1 MITLENVSK
10 SYAKG
15 QPALNDVSLHIDK
28 GEFVFIVGN
37 SGSGKSTLIKLL
49 LKELEPTSGTIIVN
63 DQNLG
68 KMKRRKVPKYR
79 RGVGVVF
86 QDFRLLKDRNVYEN
100 VAFAQRVI
108 ERPNRVIKKRVPEIL
123 TLVGLAEKYK
133 SFPRE
138 LSGGEQQRVALA
150 RALVNRPNI
159 LLADEPTGNLDPKNS
174 LEIMKLLEEI
184 NERGTTVLVVT
195 HNREIV
201 NSFRK
206 RVITMR
212 KGVIVSDE
220 EEGGYLEDSTIGY
233 SAKQGIKNIWRNI
246 MFSAASIATMTACIF
261 LFGLFFSLLI
271 NFRYIVKNAEEG
283 VAVTVLFDD
292 GVDQATINSIGEQ
305 IKAYKGVTKV
315 EYVSAEEAWDEWSKQ
330 YFGDTELASEMAEGF
345 KNDNPLANSSSY
357 SVYVDKIEHQDAL
370 VKYIEG
376 LDGVRE
382 VNQLKGA
389 TQTLSSF
396 NTLLTYISVAIIL
409 ILLCVAVFL
418 ISNTVA
424 IGISIRKEEIGIMKL
439 IGATN
444 FFVRAPFLIEGM
456 IIGLIG
462 AIIPLVLLFV
472 MYKKVIEYV
481 LTKFSML
488 SSVVQFMSV
497 TQVFEVLTPVALIL
511 GMGIGL
517 FGSVI
522 TIRKHLRV

>member
-1 MITLENVSK
+1 
-10 SYAKG
+10 
-15 QPALNDVSLHIDK
+15 
-28 GEFVFIVGN
+28 
-37 SGSGKSTLIKLL
+37 
-49 LKELEPTSGTIIVN
+49 
-63 DQNLG
+63 
-68 KMKRRKVPKYR
+68 
-79 RGVGVVF
+79 
-86 QDFRLLKDRNVYEN
+86 
-100 VAFAQRVI
+100 
-108 ERPNRVIKKRVPEIL
+108 
-123 TLVGLAEKYK
+123 
-133 SFPRE
+133 
-138 LSGGEQQRVALA
+138 
-150 RALVNRPNI
+150 
-159 LLADEPTGNLDPKNS
+159 
-174 LEIMKLLEEI
+174 
-184 NERGTTVLVVT
+184 
-195 HNREIV
+195 
-201 NSFRK
+201 
-206 RVITMR
+206 
-212 KGVIVSDE
+212 
-220 EEGGYLEDSTIGY
+220 
-233 SAKQGIKNIWRNI
+233 

-330 YFGDTELASEMAEGF
+330 YFGDTELESEMAEGF

-424 IGISIRKEEIGIMKL
+424 IGVSIRKEEIGIMKL

>member
-1 MITLENVSK
+1 
-10 SYAKG
+10 
-15 QPALNDVSLHIDK
+15 
-28 GEFVFIVGN
+28 
-37 SGSGKSTLIKLL
+37 
-49 LKELEPTSGTIIVN
+49 
-63 DQNLG
+63 
-68 KMKRRKVPKYR
+68 
-79 RGVGVVF
+79 
-86 QDFRLLKDRNVYEN
+86 
-100 VAFAQRVI
+100 
-108 ERPNRVIKKRVPEIL
+108 
-123 TLVGLAEKYK
+123 
-133 SFPRE
+133 
-138 LSGGEQQRVALA
+138 
-150 RALVNRPNI
+150 
-159 LLADEPTGNLDPKNS
+159 
-174 LEIMKLLEEI
+174 
-184 NERGTTVLVVT
+184 
-195 HNREIV
+195 
-201 NSFRK
+201 
-206 RVITMR
+206 
-212 KGVIVSDE
+212 
-220 EEGGYLEDSTIGY
+220 
-233 SAKQGIKNIWRNI
+233 

-330 YFGDTELASEMAEGF
+330 YFGDTELESGMAEGF

-376 LDGVRE
+376 LDGVRK

>member
-1 MITLENVSK
+1 
-10 SYAKG
+10 
-15 QPALNDVSLHIDK
+15 
-28 GEFVFIVGN
+28 
-37 SGSGKSTLIKLL
+37 
-49 LKELEPTSGTIIVN
+49 
-63 DQNLG
+63 
-68 KMKRRKVPKYR
+68 
-79 RGVGVVF
+79 
-86 QDFRLLKDRNVYEN
+86 
-100 VAFAQRVI
+100 
-108 ERPNRVIKKRVPEIL
+108 
-123 TLVGLAEKYK
+123 
-133 SFPRE
+133 
-138 LSGGEQQRVALA
+138 
-150 RALVNRPNI
+150 
-159 LLADEPTGNLDPKNS
+159 
-174 LEIMKLLEEI
+174 
-184 NERGTTVLVVT
+184 
-195 HNREIV
+195 
-201 NSFRK
+201 
-206 RVITMR
+206 
-212 KGVIVSDE
+212 
-220 EEGGYLEDSTIGY
+220 
-233 SAKQGIKNIWRNI
+233 

-330 YFGDTELASEMAEGF
+330 YFGDTELESEMAEEF

>member
-1 MITLENVSK
+1 
-10 SYAKG
+10 
-15 QPALNDVSLHIDK
+15 
-28 GEFVFIVGN
+28 
-37 SGSGKSTLIKLL
+37 
-49 LKELEPTSGTIIVN
+49 
-63 DQNLG
+63 
-68 KMKRRKVPKYR
+68 
-79 RGVGVVF
+79 
-86 QDFRLLKDRNVYEN
+86 
-100 VAFAQRVI
+100 
-108 ERPNRVIKKRVPEIL
+108 
-123 TLVGLAEKYK
+123 
-133 SFPRE
+133 
-138 LSGGEQQRVALA
+138 
-150 RALVNRPNI
+150 
-159 LLADEPTGNLDPKNS
+159 
-174 LEIMKLLEEI
+174 
-184 NERGTTVLVVT
+184 
-195 HNREIV
+195 
-201 NSFRK
+201 
-206 RVITMR
+206 
-212 KGVIVSDE
+212 
-220 EEGGYLEDSTIGY
+220 
-233 SAKQGIKNIWRNI
+233 

-305 IKAYKGVTKV
+305 IKSYKGVTKV

-330 YFGDTELASEMAEGF
+330 YFGNTELASEMAEGF

-439 IGATN
+439 IGA
-444 FFVRAPFLIEGM
+444 
-456 IIGLIG
+456 
-462 AIIPLVLLFV
+462 IIPLVLLFV

>member
-1 MITLENVSK
+1 
-10 SYAKG
+10 
-15 QPALNDVSLHIDK
+15 
-28 GEFVFIVGN
+28 
-37 SGSGKSTLIKLL
+37 
-49 LKELEPTSGTIIVN
+49 
-63 DQNLG
+63 
-68 KMKRRKVPKYR
+68 
-79 RGVGVVF
+79 
-86 QDFRLLKDRNVYEN
+86 
-100 VAFAQRVI
+100 
-108 ERPNRVIKKRVPEIL
+108 
-123 TLVGLAEKYK
+123 
-133 SFPRE
+133 
-138 LSGGEQQRVALA
+138 
-150 RALVNRPNI
+150 
-159 LLADEPTGNLDPKNS
+159 
-174 LEIMKLLEEI
+174 
-184 NERGTTVLVVT
+184 
-195 HNREIV
+195 
-201 NSFRK
+201 
-206 RVITMR
+206 
-212 KGVIVSDE
+212 
-220 EEGGYLEDSTIGY
+220 
-233 SAKQGIKNIWRNI
+233 

-271 NFRYIVKNAEEG
+271 NFRYIVKHAEEG

-330 YFGDTELASEMAEGF
+330 YFGDTELESEMAEGF

>member
-1 MITLENVSK
+1 
-10 SYAKG
+10 
-15 QPALNDVSLHIDK
+15 
-28 GEFVFIVGN
+28 
-37 SGSGKSTLIKLL
+37 
-49 LKELEPTSGTIIVN
+49 
-63 DQNLG
+63 
-68 KMKRRKVPKYR
+68 
-79 RGVGVVF
+79 
-86 QDFRLLKDRNVYEN
+86 
-100 VAFAQRVI
+100 
-108 ERPNRVIKKRVPEIL
+108 
-123 TLVGLAEKYK
+123 
-133 SFPRE
+133 
-138 LSGGEQQRVALA
+138 
-150 RALVNRPNI
+150 
-159 LLADEPTGNLDPKNS
+159 
-174 LEIMKLLEEI
+174 
-184 NERGTTVLVVT
+184 
-195 HNREIV
+195 
-201 NSFRK
+201 
-206 RVITMR
+206 
-212 KGVIVSDE
+212 
-220 EEGGYLEDSTIGY
+220 
-233 SAKQGIKNIWRNI
+233 

-315 EYVSAEEAWDEWSKQ
+315 EYVSADEAWDEWSKQ
-330 YFGDTELASEMAEGF
+330 YFGDTELESEMAEGF

>member
-1 MITLENVSK
+1 
-10 SYAKG
+10 
-15 QPALNDVSLHIDK
+15 
-28 GEFVFIVGN
+28 
-37 SGSGKSTLIKLL
+37 
-49 LKELEPTSGTIIVN
+49 
-63 DQNLG
+63 
-68 KMKRRKVPKYR
+68 
-79 RGVGVVF
+79 
-86 QDFRLLKDRNVYEN
+86 
-100 VAFAQRVI
+100 
-108 ERPNRVIKKRVPEIL
+108 
-123 TLVGLAEKYK
+123 
-133 SFPRE
+133 
-138 LSGGEQQRVALA
+138 
-150 RALVNRPNI
+150 
-159 LLADEPTGNLDPKNS
+159 
-174 LEIMKLLEEI
+174 
-184 NERGTTVLVVT
+184 
-195 HNREIV
+195 
-201 NSFRK
+201 
-206 RVITMR
+206 
-212 KGVIVSDE
+212 
-220 EEGGYLEDSTIGY
+220 
-233 SAKQGIKNIWRNI
+233 

-292 GVDQATINSIGEQ
+292 DVDQATINSIGEQ

-330 YFGDTELASEMAEGF
+330 YFGDTELESEMAEGF

>member
-1 MITLENVSK
+1 
-10 SYAKG
+10 
-15 QPALNDVSLHIDK
+15 
-28 GEFVFIVGN
+28 
-37 SGSGKSTLIKLL
+37 
-49 LKELEPTSGTIIVN
+49 
-63 DQNLG
+63 
-68 KMKRRKVPKYR
+68 
-79 RGVGVVF
+79 
-86 QDFRLLKDRNVYEN
+86 
-100 VAFAQRVI
+100 
-108 ERPNRVIKKRVPEIL
+108 
-123 TLVGLAEKYK
+123 
-133 SFPRE
+133 
-138 LSGGEQQRVALA
+138 
-150 RALVNRPNI
+150 
-159 LLADEPTGNLDPKNS
+159 
-174 LEIMKLLEEI
+174 
-184 NERGTTVLVVT
+184 
-195 HNREIV
+195 
-201 NSFRK
+201 
-206 RVITMR
+206 
-212 KGVIVSDE
+212 
-220 EEGGYLEDSTIGY
+220 
-233 SAKQGIKNIWRNI
+233 

-330 YFGDTELASEMAEGF
+330 YFGDTELESEMAEGF

-418 ISNTVA
+418 ISNTIA

>member
-1 MITLENVSK
+1 
-10 SYAKG
+10 
-15 QPALNDVSLHIDK
+15 
-28 GEFVFIVGN
+28 
-37 SGSGKSTLIKLL
+37 
-49 LKELEPTSGTIIVN
+49 
-63 DQNLG
+63 
-68 KMKRRKVPKYR
+68 
-79 RGVGVVF
+79 
-86 QDFRLLKDRNVYEN
+86 
-100 VAFAQRVI
+100 
-108 ERPNRVIKKRVPEIL
+108 
-123 TLVGLAEKYK
+123 
-133 SFPRE
+133 
-138 LSGGEQQRVALA
+138 
-150 RALVNRPNI
+150 
-159 LLADEPTGNLDPKNS
+159 
-174 LEIMKLLEEI
+174 
-184 NERGTTVLVVT
+184 
-195 HNREIV
+195 
-201 NSFRK
+201 
-206 RVITMR
+206 
-212 KGVIVSDE
+212 
-220 EEGGYLEDSTIGY
+220 
-233 SAKQGIKNIWRNI
+233 

-271 NFRYIVKNAEEG
+271 NFRSIVKNAEEG

-330 YFGDTELASEMAEGF
+330 YFVYTEPESEMAEGF

>member
-1 MITLENVSK
+1 
-10 SYAKG
+10 
-15 QPALNDVSLHIDK
+15 
-28 GEFVFIVGN
+28 
-37 SGSGKSTLIKLL
+37 
-49 LKELEPTSGTIIVN
+49 
-63 DQNLG
+63 
-68 KMKRRKVPKYR
+68 
-79 RGVGVVF
+79 
-86 QDFRLLKDRNVYEN
+86 
-100 VAFAQRVI
+100 
-108 ERPNRVIKKRVPEIL
+108 
-123 TLVGLAEKYK
+123 
-133 SFPRE
+133 
-138 LSGGEQQRVALA
+138 
-150 RALVNRPNI
+150 
-159 LLADEPTGNLDPKNS
+159 
-174 LEIMKLLEEI
+174 
-184 NERGTTVLVVT
+184 
-195 HNREIV
+195 
-201 NSFRK
+201 
-206 RVITMR
+206 
-212 KGVIVSDE
+212 
-220 EEGGYLEDSTIGY
+220 
-233 SAKQGIKNIWRNI
+233 

-330 YFGDTELASEMAEGF
+330 YFGDTELESEMAEGF

-444 FFVRAPFLIEGM
+444 FFVRAPFLIEGI

>member
-1 MITLENVSK
+1 
-10 SYAKG
+10 
-15 QPALNDVSLHIDK
+15 
-28 GEFVFIVGN
+28 
-37 SGSGKSTLIKLL
+37 
-49 LKELEPTSGTIIVN
+49 
-63 DQNLG
+63 
-68 KMKRRKVPKYR
+68 
-79 RGVGVVF
+79 
-86 QDFRLLKDRNVYEN
+86 
-100 VAFAQRVI
+100 
-108 ERPNRVIKKRVPEIL
+108 
-123 TLVGLAEKYK
+123 
-133 SFPRE
+133 
-138 LSGGEQQRVALA
+138 
-150 RALVNRPNI
+150 
-159 LLADEPTGNLDPKNS
+159 
-174 LEIMKLLEEI
+174 
-184 NERGTTVLVVT
+184 
-195 HNREIV
+195 
-201 NSFRK
+201 
-206 RVITMR
+206 
-212 KGVIVSDE
+212 
-220 EEGGYLEDSTIGY
+220 
-233 SAKQGIKNIWRNI
+233 

-330 YFGDTELASEMAEGF
+330 YFGDTELESEMAEGF

-389 TQTLSSF
+389 TQNLSSF

>member
-1 MITLENVSK
+1 
-10 SYAKG
+10 
-15 QPALNDVSLHIDK
+15 
-28 GEFVFIVGN
+28 
-37 SGSGKSTLIKLL
+37 
-49 LKELEPTSGTIIVN
+49 
-63 DQNLG
+63 
-68 KMKRRKVPKYR
+68 
-79 RGVGVVF
+79 
-86 QDFRLLKDRNVYEN
+86 
-100 VAFAQRVI
+100 
-108 ERPNRVIKKRVPEIL
+108 
-123 TLVGLAEKYK
+123 
-133 SFPRE
+133 
-138 LSGGEQQRVALA
+138 
-150 RALVNRPNI
+150 
-159 LLADEPTGNLDPKNS
+159 
-174 LEIMKLLEEI
+174 
-184 NERGTTVLVVT
+184 
-195 HNREIV
+195 
-201 NSFRK
+201 
-206 RVITMR
+206 
-212 KGVIVSDE
+212 
-220 EEGGYLEDSTIGY
+220 
-233 SAKQGIKNIWRNI
+233 

-330 YFGDTELASEMAEGF
+330 YFGDTELESEMAEGF
-345 KNDNPLANSSSY
+345 NNHNPLANSSSY

>member
-1 MITLENVSK
+1 
-10 SYAKG
+10 
-15 QPALNDVSLHIDK
+15 
-28 GEFVFIVGN
+28 
-37 SGSGKSTLIKLL
+37 
-49 LKELEPTSGTIIVN
+49 
-63 DQNLG
+63 
-68 KMKRRKVPKYR
+68 
-79 RGVGVVF
+79 
-86 QDFRLLKDRNVYEN
+86 
-100 VAFAQRVI
+100 
-108 ERPNRVIKKRVPEIL
+108 
-123 TLVGLAEKYK
+123 
-133 SFPRE
+133 
-138 LSGGEQQRVALA
+138 
-150 RALVNRPNI
+150 
-159 LLADEPTGNLDPKNS
+159 
-174 LEIMKLLEEI
+174 
-184 NERGTTVLVVT
+184 
-195 HNREIV
+195 
-201 NSFRK
+201 
-206 RVITMR
+206 
-212 KGVIVSDE
+212 
-220 EEGGYLEDSTIGY
+220 
-233 SAKQGIKNIWRNI
+233 
-246 MFSAASIATMTACIF
+246 MFSVASIATMTACIF

-330 YFGDTELASEMAEGF
+330 YFGDTELESEMAEGF

>member
-1 MITLENVSK
+1 
-10 SYAKG
+10 
-15 QPALNDVSLHIDK
+15 
-28 GEFVFIVGN
+28 
-37 SGSGKSTLIKLL
+37 
-49 LKELEPTSGTIIVN
+49 
-63 DQNLG
+63 
-68 KMKRRKVPKYR
+68 
-79 RGVGVVF
+79 
-86 QDFRLLKDRNVYEN
+86 
-100 VAFAQRVI
+100 
-108 ERPNRVIKKRVPEIL
+108 
-123 TLVGLAEKYK
+123 
-133 SFPRE
+133 
-138 LSGGEQQRVALA
+138 
-150 RALVNRPNI
+150 
-159 LLADEPTGNLDPKNS
+159 
-174 LEIMKLLEEI
+174 
-184 NERGTTVLVVT
+184 
-195 HNREIV
+195 
-201 NSFRK
+201 
-206 RVITMR
+206 
-212 KGVIVSDE
+212 
-220 EEGGYLEDSTIGY
+220 
-233 SAKQGIKNIWRNI
+233 

-330 YFGDTELASEMAEGF
+330 YFGDTELESEMAEGY

>member
-1 MITLENVSK
+1 
-10 SYAKG
+10 
-15 QPALNDVSLHIDK
+15 
-28 GEFVFIVGN
+28 
-37 SGSGKSTLIKLL
+37 
-49 LKELEPTSGTIIVN
+49 
-63 DQNLG
+63 
-68 KMKRRKVPKYR
+68 
-79 RGVGVVF
+79 
-86 QDFRLLKDRNVYEN
+86 
-100 VAFAQRVI
+100 
-108 ERPNRVIKKRVPEIL
+108 
-123 TLVGLAEKYK
+123 
-133 SFPRE
+133 
-138 LSGGEQQRVALA
+138 
-150 RALVNRPNI
+150 
-159 LLADEPTGNLDPKNS
+159 
-174 LEIMKLLEEI
+174 
-184 NERGTTVLVVT
+184 
-195 HNREIV
+195 
-201 NSFRK
+201 
-206 RVITMR
+206 
-212 KGVIVSDE
+212 
-220 EEGGYLEDSTIGY
+220 
-233 SAKQGIKNIWRNI
+233 

-330 YFGDTELASEMAEGF
+330 YFGDTELESEMAEGF

-424 IGISIRKEEIGIMKL
+424 IGIPIRKEEIGIMKL

>member
-1 MITLENVSK
+1 
-10 SYAKG
+10 
-15 QPALNDVSLHIDK
+15 
-28 GEFVFIVGN
+28 
-37 SGSGKSTLIKLL
+37 
-49 LKELEPTSGTIIVN
+49 
-63 DQNLG
+63 
-68 KMKRRKVPKYR
+68 
-79 RGVGVVF
+79 
-86 QDFRLLKDRNVYEN
+86 
-100 VAFAQRVI
+100 
-108 ERPNRVIKKRVPEIL
+108 
-123 TLVGLAEKYK
+123 
-133 SFPRE
+133 
-138 LSGGEQQRVALA
+138 
-150 RALVNRPNI
+150 
-159 LLADEPTGNLDPKNS
+159 
-174 LEIMKLLEEI
+174 
-184 NERGTTVLVVT
+184 
-195 HNREIV
+195 
-201 NSFRK
+201 
-206 RVITMR
+206 
-212 KGVIVSDE
+212 
-220 EEGGYLEDSTIGY
+220 
-233 SAKQGIKNIWRNI
+233 
-246 MFSAASIATMTACIF
+246 MFSAASIANMTACIF

-330 YFGDTELASEMAEGF
+330 YFGDTELESEMAEGF

-357 SVYVDKIEHQDAL
+357 SVYVDKIENQDAL

>member
-1 MITLENVSK
+1 M
-10 SYAKG
+10 
-15 QPALNDVSLHIDK
+15 
-28 GEFVFIVGN
+28 
-37 SGSGKSTLIKLL
+37 
-49 LKELEPTSGTIIVN
+49 
-63 DQNLG
+63 
-68 KMKRRKVPKYR
+68 
-79 RGVGVVF
+79 
-86 QDFRLLKDRNVYEN
+86 
-100 VAFAQRVI
+100 
-108 ERPNRVIKKRVPEIL
+108 
-123 TLVGLAEKYK
+123 
-133 SFPRE
+133 
-138 LSGGEQQRVALA
+138 
-150 RALVNRPNI
+150 
-159 LLADEPTGNLDPKNS
+159 
-174 LEIMKLLEEI
+174 
-184 NERGTTVLVVT
+184 
-195 HNREIV
+195 
-201 NSFRK
+201 
-206 RVITMR
+206 
-212 KGVIVSDE
+212 
-220 EEGGYLEDSTIGY
+220 
-233 SAKQGIKNIWRNI
+233 
-246 MFSAASIATMTACIF
+246 
-261 LFGLFFSLLI
+261 
-271 NFRYIVKNAEEG
+271 
-283 VAVTVLFDD
+283 
-292 GVDQATINSIGEQ
+292 
-305 IKAYKGVTKV
+305 
-315 EYVSAEEAWDEWSKQ
+315 
-330 YFGDTELASEMAEGF
+330 
-345 KNDNPLANSSSY
+345 
-357 SVYVDKIEHQDAL
+357 DKIEHQDAL

-522 TIRKHLRV
+522 TNPQTSESLINSEREIKRPSPKVIGDNTKGDAAGKRQPPLYMNEFLQKLRNCRRRQ

>member
-1 MITLENVSK
+1 
-10 SYAKG
+10 
-15 QPALNDVSLHIDK
+15 
-28 GEFVFIVGN
+28 
-37 SGSGKSTLIKLL
+37 
-49 LKELEPTSGTIIVN
+49 
-63 DQNLG
+63 
-68 KMKRRKVPKYR
+68 
-79 RGVGVVF
+79 
-86 QDFRLLKDRNVYEN
+86 
-100 VAFAQRVI
+100 
-108 ERPNRVIKKRVPEIL
+108 
-123 TLVGLAEKYK
+123 
-133 SFPRE
+133 
-138 LSGGEQQRVALA
+138 
-150 RALVNRPNI
+150 
-159 LLADEPTGNLDPKNS
+159 
-174 LEIMKLLEEI
+174 
-184 NERGTTVLVVT
+184 
-195 HNREIV
+195 
-201 NSFRK
+201 
-206 RVITMR
+206 
-212 KGVIVSDE
+212 
-220 EEGGYLEDSTIGY
+220 
-233 SAKQGIKNIWRNI
+233 

-271 NFRYIVKNAEEG
+271 NVRYIVKNAEEG

-330 YFGDTELASEMAEGF
+330 YFGDTELESEMAEGF

-409 ILLCVAVFL
+409 IR
-418 ISNTVA
+418 NTVA

>member
-1 MITLENVSK
+1 
-10 SYAKG
+10 
-15 QPALNDVSLHIDK
+15 
-28 GEFVFIVGN
+28 
-37 SGSGKSTLIKLL
+37 
-49 LKELEPTSGTIIVN
+49 
-63 DQNLG
+63 
-68 KMKRRKVPKYR
+68 
-79 RGVGVVF
+79 
-86 QDFRLLKDRNVYEN
+86 
-100 VAFAQRVI
+100 
-108 ERPNRVIKKRVPEIL
+108 
-123 TLVGLAEKYK
+123 
-133 SFPRE
+133 
-138 LSGGEQQRVALA
+138 
-150 RALVNRPNI
+150 
-159 LLADEPTGNLDPKNS
+159 
-174 LEIMKLLEEI
+174 
-184 NERGTTVLVVT
+184 
-195 HNREIV
+195 
-201 NSFRK
+201 
-206 RVITMR
+206 
-212 KGVIVSDE
+212 
-220 EEGGYLEDSTIGY
+220 
-233 SAKQGIKNIWRNI
+233 
-246 MFSAASIATMTACIF
+246 MFSAASIATMTA

-330 YFGDTELASEMAEGF
+330 YFGDTELESEMAEGF

>member
-1 MITLENVSK
+1 
-10 SYAKG
+10 
-15 QPALNDVSLHIDK
+15 
-28 GEFVFIVGN
+28 
-37 SGSGKSTLIKLL
+37 
-49 LKELEPTSGTIIVN
+49 
-63 DQNLG
+63 
-68 KMKRRKVPKYR
+68 
-79 RGVGVVF
+79 
-86 QDFRLLKDRNVYEN
+86 
-100 VAFAQRVI
+100 
-108 ERPNRVIKKRVPEIL
+108 
-123 TLVGLAEKYK
+123 
-133 SFPRE
+133 
-138 LSGGEQQRVALA
+138 
-150 RALVNRPNI
+150 
-159 LLADEPTGNLDPKNS
+159 
-174 LEIMKLLEEI
+174 
-184 NERGTTVLVVT
+184 
-195 HNREIV
+195 
-201 NSFRK
+201 
-206 RVITMR
+206 
-212 KGVIVSDE
+212 
-220 EEGGYLEDSTIGY
+220 
-233 SAKQGIKNIWRNI
+233 

-330 YFGDTELASEMAEGF
+330 YFGDTELESEMAEGF

-357 SVYVDKIEHQDAL
+357 SVYVDKIEHPDAL

>member
-1 MITLENVSK
+1 MKIR
-10 SYAKG
+10 
-15 QPALNDVSLHIDK
+15 SLFYHI
-28 GEFVFIVGN
+28 
-37 SGSGKSTLIKLL
+37 
-49 LKELEPTSGTIIVN
+49 
-63 DQNLG
+63 
-68 KMKRRKVPKYR
+68 
-79 RGVGVVF
+79 
-86 QDFRLLKDRNVYEN
+86 KDG
-100 VAFAQRVI
+100 F
-108 ERPNRVIKKRVPEIL
+108 
-123 TLVGLAEKYK
+123 
-133 SFPRE
+133 
-138 LSGGEQQRVALA
+138 
-150 RALVNRPNI
+150 
-159 LLADEPTGNLDPKNS
+159 
-174 LEIMKLLEEI
+174 
-184 NERGTTVLVVT
+184 
-195 HNREIV
+195 
-201 NSFRK
+201 
-206 RVITMR
+206 
-212 KGVIVSDE
+212 
-220 EEGGYLEDSTIGY
+220 
-233 SAKQGIKNIWRNI
+233 KNIYRNR
-246 MFSAASIATMTACIF
+246 MFSLASIATITACIF
-261 LFGLFFSLLI
+261 LFGILYSI
-271 NFRYIVKNAEEG
+271 VVNFQYMIKKAENE
-283 VAVTVLFDD
+283 VCVTVFFDEGLSQTEINKLGD
-292 GVDQATINSIGEQ
+292 TIS
-305 IKAYKGVTKV
+305 KRV
-315 EYVSAEEAWDEWSKQ
+315 EVSNVHFTSAEEAWNNFRSE
-330 YFGDTELASEMAEGF
+330 YFKDYPELAEGF

-497 TQVFEVLTPVALIL
+497 TKVFEVLTPVALIL

>member
-1 MITLENVSK
+1 
-10 SYAKG
+10 
-15 QPALNDVSLHIDK
+15 
-28 GEFVFIVGN
+28 
-37 SGSGKSTLIKLL
+37 
-49 LKELEPTSGTIIVN
+49 
-63 DQNLG
+63 
-68 KMKRRKVPKYR
+68 
-79 RGVGVVF
+79 
-86 QDFRLLKDRNVYEN
+86 
-100 VAFAQRVI
+100 
-108 ERPNRVIKKRVPEIL
+108 
-123 TLVGLAEKYK
+123 
-133 SFPRE
+133 
-138 LSGGEQQRVALA
+138 
-150 RALVNRPNI
+150 
-159 LLADEPTGNLDPKNS
+159 
-174 LEIMKLLEEI
+174 
-184 NERGTTVLVVT
+184 
-195 HNREIV
+195 
-201 NSFRK
+201 
-206 RVITMR
+206 
-212 KGVIVSDE
+212 
-220 EEGGYLEDSTIGY
+220 
-233 SAKQGIKNIWRNI
+233 

-315 EYVSAEEAWDEWSKQ
+315 EYVSPEEAWDEWSKQ
-330 YFGDTELASEMAEGF
+330 YFGDTELESEMAEGF

>member
-1 MITLENVSK
+1 
-10 SYAKG
+10 
-15 QPALNDVSLHIDK
+15 
-28 GEFVFIVGN
+28 
-37 SGSGKSTLIKLL
+37 
-49 LKELEPTSGTIIVN
+49 
-63 DQNLG
+63 
-68 KMKRRKVPKYR
+68 
-79 RGVGVVF
+79 
-86 QDFRLLKDRNVYEN
+86 
-100 VAFAQRVI
+100 
-108 ERPNRVIKKRVPEIL
+108 
-123 TLVGLAEKYK
+123 
-133 SFPRE
+133 
-138 LSGGEQQRVALA
+138 
-150 RALVNRPNI
+150 
-159 LLADEPTGNLDPKNS
+159 
-174 LEIMKLLEEI
+174 
-184 NERGTTVLVVT
+184 
-195 HNREIV
+195 
-201 NSFRK
+201 
-206 RVITMR
+206 
-212 KGVIVSDE
+212 
-220 EEGGYLEDSTIGY
+220 
-233 SAKQGIKNIWRNI
+233 

-330 YFGDTELASEMAEGF
+330 YFGDTELESEMAEGF

-370 VKYIEG
+370 VKYIEE